1 MNSYFLDVGLAF
13 WLGILTSISPCPLA
27 TNITAISFISRRLE
41 SQRYVLVAGLIYM
54 LGRTLV
60 YTVLGSLLVTSTQL
74 VPIVAISLQKYMP
87 KIIGPI
93 LIVVGIILLGLFTF
107 NIKSGGVTKNLQDI
121 VEKSG
126 IWGAG
131 ILGVV
136 FALSFCP
143 PSAALFFGSLFSIAV
158 KHGSRIIIPSVYG
171 MGTALPV
178 IIFAF
183 IIAFATNQVGKV
195 FNKLSIF
202 EKWARRTT
210 AAVFIVAGIYLS
222 GKNIFHVFY

>member
-60 YTVLGSLLVTSTQL
+60 YTVLGALLVTSTQL

-107 NIKSGGVTKNLQDI
+107 NIKSGGVTKKLQNV

-131 ILGVV
+131 ILGVI

-158 KHGSRIIIPSVYG
+158 KHGSRIIIPSIYG
-171 MGTALPV
+171 IGTALPV

-195 FNKLSIF
+195 FNKLTIF
-202 EKWARRTT
+202 EKWARRIT
-210 AAVFIVAGIYLS
+210 AVVFIIAGIYLS
-222 GKNIFHVFY
+222 GKNIFHIFY